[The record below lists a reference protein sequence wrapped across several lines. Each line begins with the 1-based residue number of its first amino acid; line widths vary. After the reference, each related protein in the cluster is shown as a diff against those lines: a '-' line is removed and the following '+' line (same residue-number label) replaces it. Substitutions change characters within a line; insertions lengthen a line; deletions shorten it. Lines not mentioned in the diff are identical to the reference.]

1 MIFNSEGEFIKSWG
15 EGEFFRPHGI
25 AHDNKDN
32 VYLIDDQGHMVEKR
46 DKDGKLVFRLGDKG
60 KSSPHQSGK
69 IFNLPTDAVID
80 PDNGDIYISDGYG
93 NSRVHK
99 FSEEGEHILS
109 WGEPGSDPGKF
120 SLPHNIALTKDK
132 KIIVAD
138 RENFRL
144 QIFDCD
150 GNFIDQWHVHH
161 PMSVTTDSEDNI
173 YVGEMGPP
181 PVQEG
186 VENLGNCVTIFSPT
200 GDIIEKIGDKL
211 PGAEANQFVAPHGIA
226 VDSMGS
232 IYVAEVAWTYWF
244 SRQENP
250 PIGEIPSLR
259 KWKKN
264 D

>member
-1 MIFNSEGEFIKSWG
+1 
-15 EGEFFRPHGI
+15 
-25 AHDNKDN
+25 
-32 VYLIDDQGHMVEKR
+32 
-46 DKDGKLVFRLGDKG
+46 
-60 KSSPHQSGK
+60 
-69 IFNLPTDAVID
+69 
-80 PDNGDIYISDGYG
+80 
-93 NSRVHK
+93 
-99 FSEEGEHILS
+99 
-109 WGEPGSDPGKF
+109 
-120 SLPHNIALTKDK
+120 
-132 KIIVAD
+132 
-138 RENFRL
+138 
-144 QIFDCD
+144 
-150 GNFIDQWHVHH
+150 
-161 PMSVTTDSEDNI
+161 MSVTTDNEDNI

-186 VENLGNCVTIFSPT
+186 VENLGNCVTIFSPK